1 MLNSEIARI
10 FRRLADLLE
19 LRGENPFKIRSYR
32 TAADT
37 IEDTAEPLAG
47 LLEKGDV
54 GALRELPG
62 IGEAISKKIADLL
75 RTGSFKLWDEVRREL
90 PESVLDLLEVDGI
103 GLKTLH
109 VLYHQFHLT
118 NLQDFARFV
127 EGGGLDSVPGMGE
140 KLQQR
145 IRASLREIHH
155 ERQGL

>member
-1 MLNSEIARI
+1 MTNSEIARI

-19 LRGENPFKIRSYR
+19 LRGENPFKVRSYR
-32 TAADT
+32 TAAET
-37 IEDTAEPLAG
+37 IEDTLTPLSE
-47 LLEKGDV
+47 LLEQGGV

-62 IGEAISKKIADLL
+62 IGEAISKKISDLL
-75 RTGSFKLWDEVRREL
+75 LNGSFKLWDEVRREV

-109 VLYHQFHLT
+109 ILYHQFHLT
-118 NLQDFARFV
+118 NLPDFISFV

-145 IRASLREIHH
+145 IRGSLREM
-155 ERQGL
+155 RQQR